1 MWKVFI
7 FDLDDTL
14 MWNEYTYSLAFEKF
28 YSFLMRAW
36 KRRIPYIGSVA
47 RLAED
52 LNALM
57 VKEINPATG
66 KEYGFSM
73 DRFPSSLV
81 RCYKAL
87 CETGYG
93 VYDEKIAH
101 CIYGIGMTA
110 FDSKNYKKHG
120 FAPWARYALNFLRK
134 QNDVLILV
142 TKGDPRVQQ
151 RKIDALCLERWFS
164 EIHIVENKPPELFA
178 EFRNRFSGTA
188 VLSVGN
194 SFSSDIK
201 PALQAGVKGIFIP
214 YYTWKAESIDR
225 EGYDQSS
232 LIVLQSIKQIVPL
245 YKSGQLDKGGER

>member
-1 MWKVFI
+1 MRKVFI

-28 YSFLMRAW
+28 HSLLMRAW

-52 LNALM
+52 LTALM

-73 DRFPSSLV
+73 DRFPSSLT
-81 RCYKAL
+81 RCYKEL
-87 CETGYG
+87 CEMGYG
-93 VYDEKIAH
+93 DYDEKIAN
-101 CIYGIGMTA
+101 CIYEIGMTA
-110 FDSKNYKKHG
+110 FDHKNYEKNG
-120 FAPWARYALNFLRK
+120 FVPWAIVALNFLQK
-134 QNDVLILV
+134 QNDALVLV

-151 RKIDALCLERWFS
+151 RKIDALRLERWFS
-164 EIHIVENKPPELFA
+164 EMRIVENKPPELFT
-178 EFRNRFSGTA
+178 EFRHRFSGSS
-188 VLSVGN
+188 VFSVGN

-214 YYTWKAESIDR
+214 YYTWKVESVDL
-225 EGYDQSS
+225 EEYGQSS
-232 LIVLQSIKQIVPL
+232 VIVLQSIRQIVPL